1 MGFDSLY
8 TGISALNSYQSWI
21 DNISNNIAN
30 ASTTGF
36 KGQRMTFADM
46 FYQTQ
51 GYASGPTSTS
61 GGVNPQQT
69 GLGVK
74 VATVDTEFA
83 QGGMDTTG
91 INSDLALNG
100 DGFFVLQNAN
110 GTSSPVYTRDGAFS
124 LNSNGMLYDPSSGLA
139 VQGYMADAAG
149 SVANSTLG
157 NITIP
162 IGLASQATG
171 TGFGTKVGPTTNDSV
186 FDVQLG
192 GNLNQTQWQNEEAG
206 VAAVPTTPG
215 QGQADTVT
223 TTIYDSLGNAHQM
236 TLTYTP
242 DATGATA
249 AANGLPPS
257 INDASGTA
265 RTPATR
271 WHVTAS
277 FADGTQIAGAAATA
291 AAPYNVGYVYFDQ
304 NGQYINSSR
313 DLPSAASPA
322 DVHANGAP
330 PSQADGN
337 QLNITAWGGGD
348 SAVAPTAGAAAPATG
363 PIGLSFANNTS
374 LAASTTSTASGG
386 SSANVVSQNGYA
398 AGTLSN
404 FTVAQDGTIDGAFTN
419 GETKVLGQVAI
430 ATFQNEDGL
439 SRIGG
444 NQFAQTAASGLA
456 QVGTADS
463 GRFVNTTVQSGS
475 LEESNV
481 SLSDQFTKLIVA
493 QRSFE
498 ANTRGIETA
507 DQNLQT
513 LIGLR
518 ATEN

>member
-51 GYASGPTSTS
+51 GFASGPSTTS
-61 GGVNPQQT
+61 GGVNPRQT
-69 GLGVK
+69 GLGVQ
-74 VATVDTEFA
+74 VATVDSEFA

-100 DGFFVLQNAN
+100 DGFFILRNAN
-110 GTSSPVYTRDGAFS
+110 GTASPVYTRDGAFS
-124 LNSNGMLYDPSSGLA
+124 LNSNGLLYDPSSGLA
-139 VQGYMADAAG
+139 VQGYTADANG

-171 TGFGTKVGPTTNDSV
+171 TGFGTKTGPTSNDSV
-186 FDVQLG
+186 FDVELG

-206 VAAVPTTPG
+206 VAAVPSTPG
-215 QGQADTVT
+215 QGQSDTVT
-223 TTIYDSLGNAHQM
+223 TTVYDSLGNGHQL
-236 TLTYTP
+236 TLTYAP

-249 AANGLPPS
+249 AANGLPATVADV
-257 INDASGTA
+257 NGMTHV
-265 RTPATR
+265 PATR
-271 WHVTAS
+271 WSVTAS
-277 FADGTQIAGAAATA
+277 FADGTEIAGS
-291 AAPYNVGYVYFDQ
+291 AAPAQVGYVFFDQ
-304 NGQYINSSR
+304 NGQYINTAG
-313 DLPSAASPA
+313 DLAGTN
-322 DVHANGAP
+322 VHLAGQP
-330 PSQADGN
+330 TSTADGN
-337 QLNITAWGGGD
+337 QLAITQWGGGD
-348 SAVAPTAGAAAPATG
+348 NATPPTTGGAAPLAG

-374 LAASTTSTASGG
+374 LAASTTSTSSGG

-419 GETKVLGQVAI
+419 GQTKVLGQVAV

-444 NQFAQTAASGLA
+444 NQFEQTAASGLA

-463 GRFVNTTVQSGS
+463 GRFVSTTMQSGS

>member
-51 GYASGPTSTS
+51 GYASGPTTTS

-74 VATVDTEFA
+74 VASVDTEFA

-100 DGFFVLQNAN
+100 DGFFILQNAN

-124 LNSNGMLYDPSSGLA
+124 LNSNGLLYDPSSGLA
-139 VQGYMADAAG
+139 VQGYMADANG
-149 SVANSTLG
+149 SVANATLG

-162 IGLASQATG
+162 VGLESQATG

-206 VAAVPTTPG
+206 VIAGTPG
-215 QGQADTVT
+215 QGQSDTVT
-223 TTIYDSLGNAHQM
+223 TTVYDSLGNAHQL

-249 AANGLPPS
+249 AGSGLPATLDDANG
-257 INDASGTA
+257 NAQTV
-265 RTPATR
+265 ATR
-271 WHVTAS
+271 WKVTAS
-277 FADGTQIAGAAATA
+277 FSDGTEINGS
-291 AAPYNVGYVYFDQ
+291 AAPQTIGYAFFDQ
-304 NGQYINSSR
+304 NGQYINSSG
-313 DLPSAASPA
+313 DETPAAPGTDIHLAGQTTSA
-322 DVHANGAP
+322 
-330 PSQADGN
+330 ADGN
-337 QLNITAWGGGD
+337 QLAITAWGGGD
-348 SAVAPTAGAAAPATG
+348 NATTPSNGVAPLTG

-374 LAASTTSTASGG
+374 LAASTTSTAAGG
-386 SSANVVSQNGYA
+386 SSASVISQNGYA

-404 FTVAQDGTIDGAFTN
+404 FTVAQDGTIDGSFSN
-419 GETKVLGQVAI
+419 GQTKVLGQIAV

-439 SRIGG
+439 SRLGG
-444 NQFAQTAASGLA
+444 NQFSQTAASGLA

-463 GRFVNTTVQSGS
+463 GRFVDTTVQSGA

>member
-51 GYASGPTSTS
+51 GYASGPTTTS

-74 VATVDTEFA
+74 VASVDTEFA

-124 LNSNGMLYDPSSGLA
+124 LNSNGLLYDPSSGLA
-139 VQGYMADAAG
+139 VQGYMAGANG
-149 SVANSTLG
+149 NVANSTLG

-171 TGFGTKVGPTTNDSV
+171 TGFGTKAGPTSNDSV

-206 VAAVPTTPG
+206 VVAGTPG

-223 TTIYDSLGNAHQM
+223 TTMYDSLGNAHQL

-249 AANGLPPS
+249 ASSGLPATLDGVDG
-257 INDASGTA
+257 NAHA
-265 RTPATR
+265 VATR
-271 WHVTAS
+271 WKVTAS
-277 FADGTQIAGAAATA
+277 FADGTQIAGAAATS
-291 AAPYNVGYVYFDQ
+291 AAPYTVGYAYFDQ
-304 NGQYINSSR
+304 NGQFINTSG
-313 DLPSAASPA
+313 DENPAAPGTN
-322 DVHANGAP
+322 VHLAGQAT
-330 PSQADGN
+330 STADGN
-337 QLNITAWGGGD
+337 QLAVTRWGGGD
-348 SAVAPTAGAAAPATG
+348 NAVPPTTGGAAPATG
-363 PIGLSFANNTS
+363 PIGISFAGNTS

-386 SSANVVSQNGYA
+386 SSANVISQNGYA

-404 FTVAQDGTIDGAFTN
+404 FTVAQDGTIEGAFTN
-419 GETKVLGQVAI
+419 GQTSVLGQVAV

-444 NQFAQTAASGLA
+444 NEFAQTAASGLA
-456 QVGTADS
+456 QVGTANS
-463 GRFVNTTVQSGS
+463 GRFVDTTIQSGS
-475 LEESNV
+475 LEDSNV

-507 DQNLQT
+507 DQNLET
-513 LIGLR
+513 IIGLR